1 MLIFTK
7 WKQHAKKKIA
17 GILQNDITT
26 ILQKL
31 LKSVGKNSV
40 ISSITKVKISPDL
53 SIAKIYVSVFPVN
66 QAQSIFELI
75 EEAKS
80 SIRNSLGIL
89 IKNQVR
95 RVPALV
101 FYIDDSLEHISK
113 VEKALEGK
121 ADPIKNSDLLEKRK
135 SI

>member
-1 MLIFTK
+1 METTR
-7 WKQHAKKKIA
+7 QKKIA

-31 LKSVGKNSV
+31 LKSVGENSV

>member
-1 MLIFTK
+1 METTR
-7 WKQHAKKKIA
+7 QKKIA

-40 ISSITKVKISPDL
+40 ILSITKVKISPDL

>member
-1 MLIFTK
+1 METTR
-7 WKQHAKKKIA
+7 QKKIA

-53 SIAKIYVSVFPVN
+53 SIAKIYISVFPVN

-75 EEAKS
+75 EEAKN

>member
-1 MLIFTK
+1 METTR
-7 WKQHAKKKIA
+7 QKKIA

-66 QAQSIFELI
+66 QAQSVFELI

>member
-1 MLIFTK
+1 METTR
-7 WKQHAKKKIA
+7 QKKIA

-53 SIAKIYVSVFPVN
+53 SIAKIYISVFPVN

>member
-1 MLIFTK
+1 METTR
-7 WKQHAKKKIA
+7 QKKIA

-40 ISSITKVKISPDL
+40 ISSLTKVKISPDL
-53 SIAKIYVSVFPVN
+53 SISKIYVSVFPVN

-80 SIRNSLGIL
+80 SIRNYFGIL